1 MIVPMESTPSPTPPP
16 TALPTTVVSR
26 TSARAGL
33 LLAVGV
39 LATAGCGSTPATGAG
54 GGAPGPARSI
64 GDAPLPVVTS
74 APAVTPFPASPAPAA
89 STWSTPGPVRSVPLP
104 GTVPTTT
111 PAPPPVCSP
120 EGIALTVGEAEAAM
134 GLRVMPV
141 RLTNCGTRPYSLN
154 GHPAV
159 RVLDAERAPLA
170 VTVKHGSAGIATLA
184 NFDAAPKPLTLQ
196 PREYAEFQ
204 LVWRNTVTAGNKAPD
219 NGRYLDIAPLPGRPR
234 LTVPADLDLGTTGR
248 LGVAPWSAPAR

>member
-1 MIVPMESTPSPTPPP
+1 MIVPMESTPPPTPAPP
-16 TALPTTVVSR
+16 TVVSR

-33 LLAVGV
+33 LLVAGV

-54 GGAPGPARSI
+54 GGAPGPAHSI
-64 GDAPLPVVTS
+64 GDTPLPVV
-74 APAVTPFPASPAPAA
+74 P
-89 STWSTPGPVRSVPLP
+89 
-104 GTVPTTT
+104 T
-111 PAPPPVCSP
+111 PAPPPVAGIDPGTVGPVPRPGAGTTPTAAPVGTCSP
-120 EGIALTVGEAEAAM
+120 EGVALTVGEADAAM

-141 RLTNCGTRPYSLN
+141 RLSNCGTRPYSLN

-170 VTVKHGSAGIATLA
+170 VTVKRGSAGIATLA

-204 LVWRNTVTAGNKAPD
+204 LVWRNTVAAVNKAPD
-219 NGRYLDIAPLPGRPR
+219 NGRYLDVAPLPGRP
-234 LTVPADLDLGTTGR
+234 G
-248 LGVAPWSAPAR
+248 